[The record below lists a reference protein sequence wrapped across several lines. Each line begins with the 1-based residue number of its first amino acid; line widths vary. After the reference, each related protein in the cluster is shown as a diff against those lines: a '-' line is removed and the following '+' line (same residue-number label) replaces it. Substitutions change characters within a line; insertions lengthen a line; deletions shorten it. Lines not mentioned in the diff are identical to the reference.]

1 MEVTI
6 TLKSEASQAQLA
18 VTVPTNEFKPY
29 IERAAKKLSTDTAI
43 KGFRPGKA
51 PVTVVADMFGRDKLL
66 HDAMDLALP
75 YFFVQA
81 ALDHNVEAINRPAI
95 TVEELGIDVSFRFTA
110 VVDVLPTATLPN
122 LKTIK
127 AEKRPVQ
134 VEEENIT
141 KELQHLARMRSTYL
155 DVVRPA
161 QEGDVVTVDFTVKM
175 NGEVMEGGTSKNHPI
190 TIGEGAFVPEFEKG
204 LLGISAGD
212 KRAYPISFPED
223 FANESLRSKKA
234 DVEVVAHTI
243 QQRIIPEV
251 TDEFAKKLGKFNDV
265 KHLREELQKNM
276 LSELEHKEEDRYH
289 GELSEA
295 LAEQSTFGH
304 LPAILVERE
313 IDARLEELSQMLAY
327 QQKTVDDY
335 MNEQQKTM
343 AQVREEMR
351 ETAEKHVKIGLA
363 MRAFAQ
369 QYEVTV
375 SDEEVEEK
383 VTQQLAMYKNIPEAQ
398 AKVSVE
404 ELKDRVTNML
414 RNQKA
419 LQKLAELA
427 GK

>member
-6 TLKSEASQAQLA
+6 TPKSEASQAQLA
-18 VTVPTNEFKPY
+18 VTVPANEFKPY
-29 IERAAKKLSTDTAI
+29 IERAAKKLSTDTTI

-51 PVTVVADMFGRDKLL
+51 PINVVADMFGRDKLL

-95 TVEELGIDVSFRFTA
+95 TVEELGLDTPFRFTA
-110 VVDVLPTATLPN
+110 VVDVLPEVTLPN
-122 LKTIK
+122 LKKISV
-127 AEKRPVQ
+127 EKRAVK
-134 VEEENIT
+134 VEEENVD
-141 KELQHLARMRSTYL
+141 KEINHLARMRSTYI

-161 QEGDVVTVDFTVKM
+161 QDGDVVTVDFTVKM

-190 TIGEGAFVPEFEKG
+190 TIGEGAFVPDFEKG
-204 LLGISAGD
+204 LLGLSAGE
-212 KRAYPISFPED
+212 KKTYPIAFPDD
-223 FANESLRSKKA
+223 FANESLRGKNA
-234 DVEVVAHTI
+234 DVEVMAHGI
-243 QQRIIPEV
+243 QERVIPEIN
-251 TDEFAKKLGKFNDV
+251 DEFAKKLGKFDSA

-276 LSELEHKEEDRYH
+276 LAELEHKEEDRYH

-295 LAEQSTFGH
+295 LAAASTFGH
-304 LPAILVERE
+304 LPAILIERE

-327 QQKTVDDY
+327 QQKTLDDY
-335 MNEQQKTM
+335 MNQQKKTM
-343 AQVREEMR
+343 AQIREEMR
-351 ETAEKHVKIGLA
+351 ETAEKHVKVGLA

-369 QYEVTV
+369 KYEVAV

-383 VTQQLAMYKNIPEAQ
+383 VTQQVAMYKNIPEAQ
-398 AKVSVE
+398 AKVNVE